1 LHKVVSKRAIQRAS
15 GGNSDAMARLEKPDW
30 HATKARL
37 VLAAL
42 ARIGWRIKR
51 HYVDIKVFFGP
62 DIERHK
68 LWPGDPGNRLQGSDF
83 GVRFATELWYE
94 PTPDTMVASELSL
107 STIATNMSARFAVGW
122 RVCED
127 IFEDGFYIGPETQYF
142 GSDGYR
148 HVRFGLHIT
157 DLRAENYEWSWA
169 VGVARDSDGM
179 VSPYLR
185 LGLSMRQ

>member
-1 LHKVVSKRAIQRAS
+1 
-15 GGNSDAMARLEKPDW
+15 
-30 HATKARL
+30 
-37 VLAAL
+37 
-42 ARIGWRIKR
+42 
-51 HYVDIKVFFGP
+51 
-62 DIERHK
+62 
-68 LWPGDPGNRLQGSDF
+68 
-83 GVRFATELWYE
+83 VRFATELWYE

-107 STIATNMSARFAVGW
+107 STIATNMSARFAVGR

-127 IFEDGFYIGPETQYF
+127 MFDDGFYIGPETQYF
-142 GSDGYR
+142 GSEGYR

-157 DLRAENYEWSWA
+157 ELRAENYEWSWA